1 VERPETRYL
10 DVGGIAI
17 AYQEFGEGAETL
29 LVVGAQLNHI
39 EMMWEVPVMAR
50 HMRQLGT
57 FASIVFFDRRG
68 IGQSD
73 RTAQDVPSTI
83 EEHVDDIAAIVE
95 AMGDKPVKLFANAEG
110 CAPAMV
116 FAAENPHKVMQLVL
130 YAASARLSYADE
142 YPIGI
147 PAHYLQADF
156 GTWGD
161 AEAPLAVE
169 IITPSMA
176 DDPEWRSTLA
186 RMQRLSGSP
195 SAAARFFNLT
205 TTFDVRSKVPLVRCP
220 VLLLHVTGDRLVPV
234 SHGRW
239 LRDRI
244 PNARLLEIEGT
255 DHFYFHENADAVAA
269 AIEEFVVG
277 TSRSGTYG
285 QELTTI
291 LFVDIVD
298 STPTAT
304 RLGSRAW
311 REKLDLLNQSLSTE
325 VGRHAGRMVK
335 DLGDGLLACFS
346 LPSAAIQFADDAHLI
361 AERHELQLRV
371 GLHIGEVERRG
382 ADVIGPAVNVAAR
395 IQGVA
400 LPTQTLAS
408 QAVRDSL
415 HGSRIGFAPAE
426 HHRLKGFD
434 ETWPLYQP
442 MKQPYLG
449 PNTP

>member
-1 VERPETRYL
+1 
-10 DVGGIAI
+10 
-17 AYQEFGEGAETL
+17 
-29 LVVGAQLNHI
+29 
-39 EMMWEVPVMAR
+39 
-50 HMRQLGT
+50 MRQLGT
-57 FASIVFFDRRG
+57 FASIVFSDRRG

-83 EEHVDDIAAIVE
+83 EDHVGDIAAVVE
-95 AMGDKPVKLFANAEG
+95 AIGDEPVTLFANAEG

-116 FAAENPHKVMQLVL
+116 FAADNPHKVKQMVL
-130 YAASARLSYADE
+130 YAASARLSYADD

-147 PAHYLQADF
+147 PDRYLQADF

-176 DDPEWRSTLA
+176 DDPAWRSTLA

-195 SAAARFFNLT
+195 SAAERFYNLT
-205 TTFDVRSKVPLVRCP
+205 TTFDVRSKVPLVQCP
-220 VLLLHVTGDRLVPV
+220 VLLLHVTGDRMYPL

-239 LRDRI
+239 LSDRI
-244 PNARLLEIEGT
+244 PNSRLVEIEGI
-255 DHFYFHENADAVAA
+255 DHFYFHENADAVAV

-325 VGRHAGRMVK
+325 VGRHTGRMVK
-335 DLGDGLLACFS
+335 DLGDGFLACFS
-346 LPSAAIQFADDAHLI
+346 LPSSAIHFADDAHHI

-371 GLHIGEVERRG
+371 GVHVGEVERRG
-382 ADVIGPAVNVAAR
+382 EDVIGPAVNVAAR
-395 IQGVA
+395 IQGA
-400 LPTQTLAS
+400 ARPAQTLAS
-408 QAVRDSL
+408 QAVRESL
-415 HGSRIGFAPAE
+415 YGSRINFAPAE
-426 HHRLKGFD
+426 HHRLKGLD

-442 MKQPYLG
+442 M
-449 PNTP
+449 